1 MSEAKD
7 VERPSVQLAEATGWM
22 CRKLDVG
29 RGSKGWLDQ
38 LMLGPNGAHFI
49 VEFKD
54 FDGTLSPKQ
63 AERIKTLRR
72 RGHTVYV
79 CDNYNVFTSIL
90 GYENKKAASLA
101 GKRVD
106 DENPYY

>member
-7 VERPSVQLAEATGWM
+7 VEQPSVALAEASGWM

-29 RGSKGWLDQ
+29 PGSKGWLDQ

-54 FDGTLSPKQ
+54 FDGPITPKQ
-63 AERIKTLRR
+63 RDRIKTLRA
-72 RGHTVYV
+72 RGHTVHI
-79 CDNYNVFTSIL
+79 CDRYSEFNFIL
-90 GYENKKAASLA
+90 NMENAKAKA
-101 GKRVD
+101 RT
-106 DENPYY
+106 